1 MKLKIMNNT
10 EEPKKPNLT
19 ADIVSSFLISLL
31 LTYILFGVSMGQWNT
46 YYWEGFTQFS
56 FGLVVAII
64 TYLLAVIKYNEL

>member
-10 EEPKKPNLT
+10 EEPKKPNLI

-31 LTYILFGVSMGQWNT
+31 LVYVLFGVSMGQWNT